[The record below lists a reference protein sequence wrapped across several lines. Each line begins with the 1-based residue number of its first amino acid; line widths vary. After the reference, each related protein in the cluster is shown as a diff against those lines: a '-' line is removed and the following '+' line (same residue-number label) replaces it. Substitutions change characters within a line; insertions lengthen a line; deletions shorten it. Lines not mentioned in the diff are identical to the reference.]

1 MKIINNRLKA
11 KAEGILAGEQAGFRS
26 GRGTV
31 EQMANVRIL
40 GEKFR
45 NHQLEL
51 NHNLIDFKKAFDRV
65 WRRAL
70 WLVMKKHNIGVGLI
84 KVIESLYDN
93 NSNAVM
99 SNTITLEWSQTTVVV
114 GQGSTLSPCL
124 FNIFLEEIMTATLE
138 NFSGTV
144 KIAGRE
150 ATNLRFA
157 DDIDLLA
164 GSREELADLTSRLDS
179 TAKKYGMEISAEK
192 SKTMVTS
199 RTTAGGSDVKI
210 KVGEA
215 ELEAVK
221 TFGYLCSTISEE
233 ITSENEIKKRL
244 AISTNQLAKLNRIW
258 NSSGISTTVK
268 IKLIRSLI
276 TSIVLYGCEMWTDK
290 KTLEKRIASFDLRC
304 FRKSWEHLPTTLCKV
319 V

>member
-1 MKIINNRLKA
+1 MIPLAKKGDLKKCSNYRTISLISHLSKVLLKTINNRLKV
-11 KAEGILAGEQAGFRS
+11 KAEGILAEEHAGFRS

-31 EQMANVRIL
+31 EQIANVRIL
-40 GEKFR
+40 GEKCR

-51 NHNLIDFKKAFDRV
+51 YHNLIDFKKAFDRV

-84 KVIESLYDN
+84 KVIASLCDN
-93 NSNAVM
+93 NSNTVM

-114 GQGSTLSPCL
+114 GQGSTFSPCL

-150 ATNLRFA
+150 VTTLRFA

-164 GSREELADLTSRLDS
+164 GSREELAGLASRLDS
-179 TAKKYGMEISAEK
+179 TVQKYGMEISAEK

-199 RTTAGGSDVKI
+199 RTTTEVSDVKI

-215 ELEAVK
+215 ALNAVK
-221 TFGYLCSTISEE
+221 TFSHLVSTINEE
-233 ITSENEIKKRL
+233 ITSEN
-244 AISTNQLAKLNRIW
+244 
-258 NSSGISTTVK
+258 
-268 IKLIRSLI
+268 
-276 TSIVLYGCEMWTDK
+276 
-290 KTLEKRIASFDLRC
+290 
-304 FRKSWEHLPTTLCKV
+304 
-319 V
+319 